1 MWYLELMSY
10 IQNFKRF
17 MTHFVVAVVHNK
29 NKEKFMKYLIR
40 ANKVVFSGN
49 LQMIMKYVSDFY
61 KSESKLWTDKNGNF
75 TDLGKFKTFIES
87 MNYKIIDKIPN
98 NCRCEGTAISNAEF
112 KQICGEEHYNLKAIA
127 QRLHIT
133 EKLTAQLMRKLKIRK

>member
-1 MWYLELMSY
+1 MLYLL
-10 IQNFKRF
+10 NVKRI
-17 MTHFVVAVVHNK
+17 MTQFVVVIVHNE
-29 NKEKFMKYLIR
+29 NNEKIMKYLIR

-61 KSESKLWTDKNGNF
+61 KSESKLWTDKDGNF
-75 TDLGKFKTFIES
+75 TYIGKFKIFIES
-87 MNYKIIDKIPN
+87 IDYKIMDKIPN
-98 NCRCEGTAISNAEF
+98 NCRFEGTAISNAEF

>member
-1 MWYLELMSY
+1 MSY
-10 IQNFKRF
+10 IQKFKRI

-49 LQMIMKYVSDFY
+49 LLMIVKYVSDFY

-87 MNYKIIDKIPN
+87 MN
-98 NCRCEGTAISNAEF
+98 
-112 KQICGEEHYNLKAIA
+112 
-127 QRLHIT
+127 
-133 EKLTAQLMRKLKIRK
+133 